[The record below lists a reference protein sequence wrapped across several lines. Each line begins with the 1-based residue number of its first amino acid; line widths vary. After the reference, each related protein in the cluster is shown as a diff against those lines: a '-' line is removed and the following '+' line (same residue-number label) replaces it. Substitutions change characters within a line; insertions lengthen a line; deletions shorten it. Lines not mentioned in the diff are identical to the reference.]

1 LLQEYQS
8 GSGRQAEELMDRET
22 ALKAIQENVKNEN
35 LIKHMLATE
44 AIMRALA
51 RRFNENEDE
60 WGLAG
65 LLHDIDVELTHAD
78 LKVHSKPGAEMAK
91 QLGASEA
98 VCHAILVHNEAH
110 GEPCM
115 SLMDKALFCADP
127 LTGLITA
134 GALVRPDKKLASV
147 EAKSIR
153 KRFKEERFAAGAN
166 REQIA
171 KCSDIGLELDAFI
184 ELGLA
189 AMKGVAADLG
199 L

>member
-1 LLQEYQS
+1 MFLKL
-8 GSGRQAEELMDRET
+8 GSHYFREPPAPAGGGST
-22 ALKAIQENVKNEN
+22 
-35 LIKHMLATE
+35 
-44 AIMRALA
+44 
-51 RRFNENEDE
+51 ENEDE

-65 LLHDIDVELTHAD
+65 LLHDIDVELTHGD

-91 QLGASEA
+91 QLGAGEA

-134 GALVRPDKKLASV
+134 GALIRPDKKLASV

-184 ELGLA
+184 ELGLE
-189 AMKGVAADLG
+189 AMKGVAGDLG

>member
-1 LLQEYQS
+1 
-8 GSGRQAEELMDRET
+8 MDREA

-44 AIMRALA
+44 AIMRTLA

-65 LLHDIDVELTHAD
+65 LLHDIDIELTNGD
-78 LKVHSKPGAEMAK
+78 LSVHSKPGAQMAREM
-91 QLGASEA
+91 GATEV
-98 VCHAILVHNEAH
+98 VCHAILVHNEKH
-110 GEPCM
+110 GEPCV
-115 SLMDKALFCADP
+115 SLMDKAIFCTDP

-134 GALVRPDKKLASV
+134 AALVCPDKKLSGV

-171 KCSDIGLELDAFI
+171 KSSEIGLELDEFI
-184 ELGLA
+184 VLGLE
-189 AMKGVAADLG
+189 AMKNVAEDLG

>member
-1 LLQEYQS
+1 
-8 GSGRQAEELMDRET
+8 
-22 ALKAIQENVKNEN
+22 
-35 LIKHMLATE
+35 MLATE

-65 LLHDIDVELTHAD
+65 LLHDIDVELVNND
-78 LKVHSKPGAEMAK
+78 MKLHSRLASQLAK
-91 QLGASEA
+91 NMGVSDA
-98 VCHAILVHNEAH
+98 VAHAILTHNEAH
-110 GEPCM
+110 GEP
-115 SLMDKALFCADP
+115 LKTTMDKALFCADP

-147 EAKSIR
+147 EAKSIK
-153 KRFKEERFAAGAN
+153 KRFKEKSFAAGAN
-166 REQIA
+166 REQMA

-184 ELGLA
+184 ELGLE
-189 AMKGVAADLG
+189 AMKGVAESLG

>member
-1 LLQEYQS
+1 
-8 GSGRQAEELMDRET
+8 MDREAALT
-22 ALKAIQENVKNEN
+22 AIRENVKNEN
-35 LIKHMLATE
+35 LIKHMFAAE

-65 LLHDIDVELTHAD
+65 LLHDIDVELTNAD
-78 LKVHSKPGAEMAK
+78 LSVHSKHGAEMAK
-91 QLGASEA
+91 QLGAGEV
-98 VCHAILVHNEAH
+98 VCHAILVHNGAH
-110 GEPCM
+110 GVPCE
-115 SLMDKALFCADP
+115 SLMDKALYCADP

-134 GALVRPDKKLASV
+134 GALVRPDKKLAGV

-171 KCSDIGLELDAFI
+171 TCSGIGLDLDAFI
-184 ELGLA
+184 ELGLE
-189 AMKGVAADLG
+189 AMKGVAEDLG

>member
-1 LLQEYQS
+1 
-8 GSGRQAEELMDRET
+8 MDRET

-65 LLHDIDVELTHAD
+65 LLHDIDVELTHAN

-98 VCHAILVHNEAH
+98 ICRAILVHNEAH

-134 GALVRPDKKLASV
+134 GALVRPDKKLAGV

-153 KRFKEERFAAGAN
+153 KRFKEERFVAGAN

-184 ELGLA
+184 ELGLE
-189 AMKGVAADLG
+189 AMKGVAGDLG
-199 L
+199 LA

>member
-1 LLQEYQS
+1 
-8 GSGRQAEELMDRET
+8 MNRET

-98 VCHAILVHNEAH
+98 ICRAILVHNEAH
-110 GEPCM
+110 REPCL

-147 EAKSIR
+147 ETKSIR

-171 KCSDIGLELDAFI
+171 KCSEIGLELEVFI
-184 ELGLA
+184 ELGLE